1 MKLNFSNIR
10 DFKIMYITTSI
21 GVIANIEGVNTDII
35 SKGDPLPHI
44 KFVPMHIYNILIS
57 RYGGVNHFR
66 YKSGIHCNLIINELI
81 YNNINTNNVQSKDNV
96 LDTDEV
102 MLGIKKIIKSNSCTI
117 TGLSFDI
124 YTMKIL
130 AKEGQ
135 NATYYSLIFL
145 AVPFA
150 LKINDKKILI
160 KQIDKFVK
168 IFTKD
173 HEHILATIT
182 CGLFIHYAQ
191 NDININK
198 WIEHVIKDLEDL
210 DGIME
215 YSDYLNNYDELNFR
229 NNKFINKKKEDVI
242 LERNNNFFNNFCS
255 IKNSFFTQNPYEQVL
270 LILDSLLRAEDNW
283 EKLVLFGITNFNDNI
298 NISLILGIL
307 YEILFSSSKVNK
319 NLIKRFSFN

>member
-81 YNNINTNNVQSKDNV
+81 YNNINTDNV

-135 NATYYSLIFL
+135 NATYYSLLFL

-198 WIEHVIKDLEDL
+198 WLENTLKDLQEY
-210 DGIME
+210 DGCDE
-215 YSDYLNNYDELNFR
+215 YSDYLNNYDEINFR
-229 NNKFINKKKEDVI
+229 NNKFINKKKEDLVTD
-242 LERNNNFFNNFCS
+242 RNNNFFNNFCS
-255 IKNSFFTQNPYEQVL
+255 ARNSFFTQNPYEQIL
-270 LILDSLLRAEDNW
+270 LILDSLLRSEDNW

-298 NISLILGIL
+298 SISLILGAL
-307 YEILFSSSKVNK
+307 YEILFSTAKVNK
-319 NLIKRFSFN
+319 NLIKRFSF